1 MQPCI
6 STEMIQASKA
16 VYVRKQPIKCQNC
29 GYEWLSETKVTP
41 DTRKKRVCCSK
52 CRSSIT
58 VTFFDFDNDNNS
70 DEPTNPN
77 LVKSVATSVK
87 PKSVQEFREIS
98 DPESA
103 IDYRMLTE
111 IQNIARQNETE
122 IIKILDDLD
131 DRDPLPPLS
140 DQQNKILDEKMK
152 QKTFGEQFI
161 IMLTVLRETFQKHY
175 DRLNGDIPP
184 DLVVHFE
191 RCIEKQRIYADFLR
205 DMEIY
210 ELNRAQESDR
220 RQLYKEPKKKR
231 SRKIASKRRRLKL
244 KC

>member
-1 MQPCI
+1 MLACI
-6 STEMIQASKA
+6 STEMIQSSKA
-16 VYVRKQPIKCQNC
+16 VYVRKQSIKCQNC
-29 GYEWLSETKVTP
+29 GYEWLSETKVTA
-41 DTRKKRVCCSK
+41 DTKKKRVCCSK

-58 VTFFDFDNDNNS
+58 VTFFDNDNIES
-70 DEPTNPN
+70 PNPK
-77 LVKSVATSVK
+77 LVK

-98 DPESA
+98 DPEA
-103 IDYRMLTE
+103 VIDYRMLTE
-111 IQNIARQNETE
+111 IQNIVRQNETE

-131 DRDPLPPLS
+131 NRDPLPPVS

-152 QKTFGEQFI
+152 QKTFGEQVI

-191 RCIEKQRIYADFLR
+191 RCIERQRIYADFLR

-210 ELNRAQESDR
+210 ELNKAQESDR
-220 RQLYKEPKKKR
+220 RNLHHHKIPKKGR
-231 SRKIASKRRRLKL
+231 SRNVSSRQSKESG
-244 KC
+244 